1 MERSNADPLPAPE
14 MGITKT
20 KQISFKVEDALGQ
33 RIEAVAEAEDIPMAD
48 FVRKIFLWGLEQ
60 YEAIGSMRA
69 LRYMV
74 LPDEL
79 IERTLREERQAH
91 RELLRRRKK

>member
-1 MERSNADPLPAPE
+1 

-33 RIEAVAEAEDIPMAD
+33 RIEAVAEAEDIPVAD
-48 FVRKIFLWGLEQ
+48 FVRKIFLWGLDQ
-60 YEAIGSMRA
+60 YEAIGSIRA
-69 LRYMV
+69 LRFMV

-79 IERTLREERQAH
+79 IEKTLKEERQAH